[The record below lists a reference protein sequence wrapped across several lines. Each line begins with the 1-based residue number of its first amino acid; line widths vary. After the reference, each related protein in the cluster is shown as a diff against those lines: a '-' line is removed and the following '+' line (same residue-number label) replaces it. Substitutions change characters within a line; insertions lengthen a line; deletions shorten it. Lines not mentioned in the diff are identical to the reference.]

1 MPEYSY
7 VAIGR
12 DGRRV
17 TGRAVAASE
26 EALADQLRGQEQY
39 LVEAGSAGSAASGG
53 TGGTGGAGGGARAL
67 ARLSSIRV
75 LDRVTRR
82 DVIFFTS
89 QLAAIV
95 GAGVNLV
102 DGLRDIEA
110 QAVKAPLRTIIGD
123 VRRGVERGQS
133 LSAAM
138 ERHPEA
144 FNELY
149 VSVVRAGEASGHVDR
164 ALDDLVQQLEW
175 QESVAGKVREASTYP
190 LIVVGLLA
198 VLLTVLVGFTIPRFA
213 RVYQNVNANL
223 EMPAPTRAVQAVAT
237 FVASNALVIAL
248 ALVVVYFLYRLRVQ
262 APGGAVWRDRW
273 LLRLPVVGD
282 VARKLALSRFA
293 HVFGSLH
300 QSGVEVAPSLSL
312 VERVIG
318 NAYIAQRFRAAV
330 SRVLA
335 GEPLSRAL
343 TAVGE
348 FSPLV
353 IQMVA
358 LGEKTGD
365 MSRSLRQVR
374 QYYDKEVDR
383 SVNRAITV
391 FGPVALGSLA
401 LVFVLI
407 AVAFYLPM
415 FNLARALNR

>member
-1 MPEYSY
+1 MPEFSY
-7 VAIGR
+7 VAIGP

-17 TGRAVAASE
+17 SGRAAAASE
-26 EALADQLRGQEQY
+26 EALADALRTRGQY
-39 LVEAGSAGSAASGG
+39 LVEAGPAGAA
-53 TGGTGGAGGGARAL
+53 GAG
-67 ARLSSIRV
+67 ARLASIRV

-82 DVIFFTS
+82 DVIVFTG
-89 QLAAIV
+89 QLAAV
-95 GAGVNLV
+95 VAAGVNLV

-110 QAVKAPLRTIIGD
+110 QAVKAPLKAVIAG

-138 ERHPEA
+138 ALHPAA

-149 VSVVRAGEASGHVDR
+149 VSIVRAGEASGRVDR

-175 QESVAGKVREASTYP
+175 QEALAGKVREASTYP

-223 EMPAPTRAVQAVAT
+223 ALPAPTRAVQAVAAAA
-237 FVASNALVIAL
+237 ASNALVIAF
-248 ALVVVYFLYRLRVQ
+248 ALVAAYVLYRLRVQ
-262 APGGAVWRDRW
+262 APGGRAWRDRW
-273 LLRLPVVGD
+273 LLRLPLAGD
-282 VARKLALSRFA
+282 VARKVALSRFA
-293 HVFGSLH
+293 HAFGSLH

-318 NAYIAQRFRAAV
+318 NAYIAGRFRAAV

-343 TAVGE
+343 AAVGE

-358 LGEKTGD
+358 LGEKTGE
-365 MSRSLRQVR
+365 MEKSLRQVR
-374 QYYDKEVDR
+374 QYYDREVDR
-383 SVNRAITV
+383 SVNRAITL
-391 FGPVALGSLA
+391 FGPAALGALA

-415 FNLARALNR
+415 FNLARALTR